1 MKEITYLVYI
11 VLWEAMIFG
20 GTGYAVFV
28 LDRSG
33 WWFLLAIWIGGMAY
47 KPTQWIHGKLPKE

>member
-11 VLWEAMIFG
+11 IFFEGMIWC

-33 WWFLLAIWIGGMAY
+33 WWFAFALLVAGAAY
-47 KPTQWIHGKLPKE
+47 SPLKWIHGKEV